1 MRSSPS
7 HIPGM
12 MCGPCPDKRYF
23 RGLPYCVFCPH
34 KGVPPGDVPKKI
46 DAEMEAELLAE
57 MEKDNR
63 QYAED
68 WYEEQ
73 ITCNPEG
80 EGQGWAWQ
88 EYLRKIGVKKG
99 RML

>member
-34 KGVPPGDVPKKI
+34 KGVPPGDVPKKT
-46 DAEMEAELLAE
+46 DE
-57 MEKDNR
+57 
-63 QYAED
+63 
-68 WYEEQ
+68 
-73 ITCNPEG
+73 
-80 EGQGWAWQ
+80 
-88 EYLRKIGVKKG
+88 IGRAHV
-99 RML
+99 